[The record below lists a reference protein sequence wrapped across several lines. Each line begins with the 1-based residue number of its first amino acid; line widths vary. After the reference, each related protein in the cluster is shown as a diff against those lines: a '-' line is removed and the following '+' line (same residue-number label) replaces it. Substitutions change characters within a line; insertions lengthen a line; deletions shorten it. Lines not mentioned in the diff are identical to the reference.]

1 MPFFGSLHS
10 RQNISEL
17 ISFWI
22 KNRVKLLCEKYN
34 LGQST
39 IDIWINSQYIVQFA
53 PRVQF
58 VSKVQFASRVQ
69 FVSKVQFA
77 SRLQFE
83 SKLQFAS
90 QLQCVS
96 KLQFTA
102 RVQFESKLQFMYQND
117 QNENVT
123 KISF

>member
-53 PRVQF
+53 
-58 VSKVQFASRVQ
+58 SRVQ

-83 SKLQFAS
+83 SKLQFVS

>member
-10 RQNISEL
+10 RQNISDL
-17 ISFWI
+17 ISLWI

-34 LGQST
+34 LDQST
-39 IDIWINSQYIVQFA
+39 IDIWIDSQYI
-53 PRVQF
+53 
-58 VSKVQFASRVQ
+58 
-69 FVSKVQFA
+69 VQFA

-83 SKLQFAS
+83 SKLQFVS

-102 RVQFESKLQFMYQND
+102 RVQFESKLQFTSKLQFMFQND

-123 KISF
+123 KISSKTFF

>member
-1 MPFFGSLHS
+1 MD
-10 RQNISEL
+10 
-17 ISFWI
+17 W
-22 KNRVKLLCEKYN
+22 KYN
-34 LGQST
+34 LDQST

-53 PRVQF
+53 
-58 VSKVQFASRVQ
+58 
-69 FVSKVQFA
+69 

-83 SKLQFAS
+83 SKLQFVS

-102 RVQFESKLQFMYQND
+102 RVQFESKLQFTSKLQFMY

-123 KISF
+123 KSYKKTVFNLLCPTFKKEKSVTWMSLGNGWWWLGKLPIVL

>member
-1 MPFFGSLHS
+1 MD
-10 RQNISEL
+10 
-17 ISFWI
+17 
-22 KNRVKLLCEKYN
+22 
-34 LGQST
+34 QST
-39 IDIWINSQYIVQFA
+39 IDIWINSQYI
-53 PRVQF
+53 
-58 VSKVQFASRVQ
+58 VQFASRVQ

-90 QLQCVS
+90 QRQCVS

-102 RVQFESKLQFMYQND
+102 RVQCESKLQFTSKLQFMYQND

-123 KISF
+123 KNKFLKPTVSHF